1 MERISRTL
9 GLLFGLLI
17 TNFISS
23 VVIMVFANILFK
35 DFNQYNFTI
44 VFLIDLLTLIIVYK
58 FYGTRINII
67 RYRYKIKKID
77 LKDMMYIILFGI
89 ALSIVMSIL
98 INFLVELFPSYEEV
112 SNNITSQTN
121 SILNVICMVVM
132 IPIYEEIIFRG
143 VIFNHLKENYKIGT
157 AIVVQALLFG
167 IAHGNIVQGIYAFIL
182 GIVLALMY
190 MYFNCIYSN
199 IMLHRIFNL
208 FGGLIDLKLYSLNE
222 FMYYI
227 LATICFVFLIISSYK
242 MVLDYRRNHRK
253 WNLFGVK

>member
-190 MYFNCIYSN
+190 MYFNSIYSN
-199 IMLHRIFNL
+199 IMLHIIFNL

>member
-1 MERISRTL
+1 MERILRTL

-35 DFNQYNFTI
+35 DFNQYNFTL

-67 RYRYKIKKID
+67 TYRYKIKKIN

-121 SILNVICMVVM
+121 SILNVICMVVL

-190 MYFNCIYSN
+190 MYFNSIYAN
-199 IMLHRIFNL
+199 IMLHIIFNL

-227 LATICFVFLIISSYK
+227 LATICFVFLIMASYK

-253 WNLFGVK
+253 WSLFGVK

>member
-23 VVIMVFANILFK
+23 VIIMVFANILFK

-67 RYRYKIKKID
+67 TYRYKIKKID

-89 ALSIVMSIL
+89 TLSIVMSIL
-98 INFLVELFPSYEEV
+98 INFLVELFPSYEQV
-112 SNNITSQTN
+112 SNKITSQTN
-121 SILNVICMVVM
+121 SILNVICMVVL

-190 MYFNCIYSN
+190 MYFNSIYSN
-199 IMLHRIFNL
+199 IMLHMIFNL
-208 FGGLIDLKLYSLNE
+208 FGGVIDLKLYNLNE
-222 FMYYI
+222 FTYYI
-227 LATICFVFLIISSYK
+227 LATICFVFLIVASYK
-242 MVLDYRRNHRK
+242 MVLDYRRNYRK
-253 WNLFGVK
+253 WSLFGVK